1 MTSRSV
7 AVYGTCGA
15 VLVAC
20 LAAANMPSQDPEP
33 VAPRAARPAPISPD
47 AIVAQ
52 VQSEA
57 ARLHARTAGAPAPSA
72 AVRNP
77 FAFAALNPQGPRP
90 HALGTGIVQATVAS
104 DALPAVPPAPVLV
117 LMGIAEDTTGTAT
130 GTAPHRTAIVGDAAE
145 TIYMVVEGDSL
156 AGRYKVTK
164 IGADAVE
171 LEDLATKAFRR
182 IAMK

>member
-33 VAPRAARPAPISPD
+33 AAPRAARPAPISPD
-47 AIVAQ
+47 AIAAQ
-52 VQSEA
+52 VRSDS
-57 ARLHARTAGAPAPSA
+57 ARLDARRAEAPTPSA

-77 FAFAALNPQGPRP
+77 FAFGAPASSPQHRTVSG
-90 HALGTGIVQATVAS
+90 GTVQATVSS
-104 DALPAVPPAPVLV
+104 DAPAAAPAAPALV
-117 LMGIAEDTTGTAT
+117 LMGIAEDTTGA
-130 GTAPHRTAIVGDAAE
+130 APHRTAIIGDAAE
-145 TIYMVVEGDSL
+145 TIYMVIEGDSL

-171 LEDLATKAFRR
+171 LEDLTTKAFRR
-182 IAMK
+182 IAMR

>member
-33 VAPRAARPAPISPD
+33 APPRTARPAPISPE
-47 AIVAQ
+47 AIAAQ
-52 VQSEA
+52 VQSES
-57 ARLHARTAGAPAPSA
+57 ARLYARRAQAPTPSA
-72 AVRNP
+72 AARNP
-77 FAFAALNPQGPRP
+77 FAFGAPGAPSPPQRTPS
-90 HALGTGIVQATVAS
+90 AGIVQAAVAA
-104 DALPAVPPAPVLV
+104 DAPGAASAAPALV
-117 LMGIAEDTTGTAT
+117 LMGIAEDTTGA
-130 GTAPHRTAIVGDAAE
+130 APHRTAIVGDAAE
-145 TIYMVVEGDSL
+145 TIYMVVEGDAL

-171 LEDLATKAFRR
+171 LEDLSTKAFRR

>member
-1 MTSRSV
+1 MKSRSV

-20 LAAANMPSQDPEP
+20 LAAANMPSQEPEP
-33 VAPRAARPAPISPD
+33 AAPRAARPAPISPD
-47 AIVAQ
+47 AIVAE

-77 FAFAALNPQGPRP
+77 FAFGALNAPGTRHQPS
-90 HALGTGIVQATVAS
+90 GTGIVQATVAS
-104 DALPAVPPAPVLV
+104 DAGPAGPPPPVLV
-117 LMGIAEDTTGTAT
+117 LMGIAEDTAGTAL
-130 GTAPHRTAIVGDAAE
+130 HRTAIVGDAAE
-145 TIYMVVEGDSL
+145 TIYMLVEGDSF

-171 LEDLATKAFRR
+171 LEDLTTKAFRR

>member
-7 AVYGTCGA
+7 AVYGTCGI

-20 LAAANMPSQDPEP
+20 LAAANMPSQEADPAP
-33 VAPRAARPAPISPD
+33 PSAPRPARISPD
-47 AIVAQ
+47 AIAAE

-57 ARLHARTAGAPAPSA
+57 ARLHARMSAAPPPSA

-77 FAFAALNPQGPRP
+77 FAFGTANAPGARHPALS
-90 HALGTGIVQATVAS
+90 TGAPSGLVQATVAS
-104 DALPAVPPAPVLV
+104 ETPAAPALL
-117 LMGIAEDTTGTAT
+117 LMGIAEDTTGT
-130 GTAPHRTAIVGDAAE
+130 GTHRTAIIGDAAE

-164 IGADAVE
+164 IGADAIE
-171 LEDLATKAFRR
+171 LEDAVTKGIRRLALR
-182 IAMK
+182 